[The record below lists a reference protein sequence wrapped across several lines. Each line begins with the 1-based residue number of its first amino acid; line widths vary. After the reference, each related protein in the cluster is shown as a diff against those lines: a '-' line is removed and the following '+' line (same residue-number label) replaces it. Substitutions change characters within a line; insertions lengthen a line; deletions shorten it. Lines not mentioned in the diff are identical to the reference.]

1 MWAKLLVGVER
12 QNKEGEILKVA
23 KGLVCSD
30 DFSQYV
36 AKLVTYSKND
46 LRATLEYIQSSFPN
60 YRYVLHYIS

>member
-1 MWAKLLVGVER
+1 MVGVER
-12 QNKEGEILKVA
+12 RSKEGEILNVA

-46 LRATLEYIQSSFPN
+46 LRATLEYIQSHRLTTSAWQ
-60 YRYVLHYIS
+60 HSAGEQ